1 MMKKNQRTWLLTI
14 GLLLILLA
22 CVLMYLGTMPAEANL

>member
-1 MMKKNQRTWLLTI
+1 MNKNQRTWTLAI

-22 CVLMYLGTMPAEANL
+22 CILMYLGTMPAEANL